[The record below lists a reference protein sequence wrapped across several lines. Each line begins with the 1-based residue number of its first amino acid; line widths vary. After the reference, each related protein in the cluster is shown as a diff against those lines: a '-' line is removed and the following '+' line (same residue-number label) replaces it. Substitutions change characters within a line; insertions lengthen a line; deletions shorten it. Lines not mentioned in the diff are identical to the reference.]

1 MSNFKNSVTN
11 TALSQQNL
19 SGKLLKVC
27 KKVMFV
33 VGLNKN
39 QLQLAT

>member
-27 KKVMFV
+27 EKVMSV

-39 QLQLAT
+39 QLQLAA